1 MKQLII
7 AIAIAVLTGGC
18 YIGKAAFQGE
28 DMKIYPFFGP
38 SATCAAESPKHQP
51 ANEILSTDK
60 TSSIN

>member
-7 AIAIAVLTGGC
+7 AITIAATMSGC

-38 SATCAAESPKHQP
+38 SATTAESPRHQP